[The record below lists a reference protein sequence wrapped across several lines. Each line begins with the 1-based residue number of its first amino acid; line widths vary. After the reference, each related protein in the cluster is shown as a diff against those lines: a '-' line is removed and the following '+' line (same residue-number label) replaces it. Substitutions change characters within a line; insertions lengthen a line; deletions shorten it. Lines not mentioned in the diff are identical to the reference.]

1 MKLKERSF
9 NPCKRCF
16 LQGLC
21 DRDEC
26 GRHLFEL
33 DTNKAPKFKTI

>member
-1 MKLKERSF
+1 MKQDERTL
-9 NPCKRCF
+9 NPCKWCF

-21 DRDEC
+21 DPDQC

-33 DTNKAPKFKTI
+33 DTNKAPKFKTR

>member
-1 MKLKERSF
+1 MKPDERIL
-9 NPCKRCF
+9 NPCKACF
-16 LQGLC
+16 LQGTC

-33 DTNKAPKFKTI
+33 DTNKAPKFK